1 MADLLH
7 TNAVH
12 QLEVALLGSPASE
25 VIDLLSSA
33 LVQTT
38 SSTIAASSQPHV
50 CSYISTPP
58 APPST
63 SVLVLGVST
72 SSTSSHIP
80 AVPPLESTS
89 NDDEATLP
97 KAMISKISDD
107 SKCHRITPMLNSP
120 MPSTSSISFPVVVVA
135 KLAIPAEAYPQ
146 CLNRPSGGKN
156 YLSCLCPFR
165 HSNLDSILTHI
176 IRHLDV
182 TIECSICGRGYQ
194 NAASLHKHGRDI
206 HSIQII
212 ASSTSLH
219 GVIVPEEKI

>member
-1 MADLLH
+1 MIHFPDCINFLSSISLNPSSHLEALQKIHLANHIRWMADLLY

-25 VIDLLSSA
+25 VMDLLSSV

-50 CSYISTPP
+50 CPYTSTPP

-63 SVLVLGVST
+63 SVLVVGV
-72 SSTSSHIP
+72 STSSHIP

-107 SKCHRITPMLNSP
+107 SKCHCITPMLISLL
-120 MPSTSSISFPVVVVA
+120 PSTSSISLPVVVVA
-135 KLAIPAEAYPQ
+135 KLAIPAEAYP
-146 CLNRPSGGKN
+146 
-156 YLSCLCPFR
+156 
-165 HSNLDSILTHI
+165 
-176 IRHLDV
+176 
-182 TIECSICGRGYQ
+182 EC
-194 NAASLHKHGRDI
+194 
-206 HSIQII
+206 
-212 ASSTSLH
+212 
-219 GVIVPEEKI
+219 